1 MVVKAGSLG
10 SICLFWKDTYISS
23 IAVFDA
29 THQETFE
36 RYKEYY
42 KTSLVDALRTR
53 KLKDIIQFCFLGC
66 NTYRSR
72 KNENK
77 KMDRD
82 DHVSFQ
88 MVLFF
93 LIILKI
99 VEVEDVCY
107 FAPRKKLSK

>member
-1 MVVKAGSLG
+1 MVVKAGSEG
-10 SICLFWKDTYISS
+10 SICFFWKDKYISS
-23 IAVFDA
+23 IAVFD

-72 KNENK
+72 KIQKK
-77 KMDRD
+77 KMDLD

-99 VEVEDVCY
+99 VELDDVVY